1 MKKYLYS
8 IAAAALLLGFTSCG
22 GSKSGNNESEASEQ
36 SEDAAIPRT
45 ATVKITDNMFADGDM
60 KWDIL
65 LVPGD
70 YTFNYADGAAVVEIK
85 AKANG
90 IVDKELSSD
99 TKFGVYDENGNEL
112 GTMLTFSGSGNLS
125 KALQNGDNATECVL
139 TLKYYGF
146 DTPFPE
152 FMAKAKEIKGLE
164 AMEYQK
170 SSSDSSSGSSSV
182 TSGDLSTF
190 ISNGKSGDI
199 DMMLDAL
206 EWENSVEAALKPQ
219 VRALDEEAIK
229 TAIEIDKA
237 SEEIGAKYDRHNLSG
252 ALDAMEDKMT
262 DSQRSRYRSAIANM
276 VFYYNASEDG
286 TEFNNLYRKLRY
298 GI

>member
-8 IAAAALLLGFTSCG
+8 IAAAALLLSTTSCG
-22 GSKSGNNESEASEQ
+22 GNKSGNNEAETSEQ
-36 SEDAAIPRT
+36 SEEAETPQT
-45 ATVKITDNMFADGDM
+45 ATVKVNDESFAEGDM
-60 KWDIL
+60 MQDIR
-65 LVPGD
+65 LVPGN
-70 YTFNYADGAAVVEIK
+70 YTFNYADGTAVVEIK
-85 AKANG
+85 AKAVG
-90 IVDKELSSD
+90 QTDKEVSSD
-99 TKFGVYDENGNEL
+99 TKFGIYDESGNEL
-112 GTMLTFSGSGNLS
+112 GTMIIFSGTGQLSEALKNGN
-125 KALQNGDNATECVL
+125 NETECVL

-164 AMEYQK
+164 AIEYRK
-170 SSSDSSSGSSSV
+170 SPDSPTTDGSVNSS
-182 TSGDLSTF
+182 DLSTF

-219 VRALDEEAIK
+219 VRSLDENAIK

-262 DSQRSRYRSAIANM
+262 DSQRSRYNTAIANM
-276 VFYYNASEDG
+276 VHYYTASEDM

>member
-8 IAAAALLLGFTSCG
+8 IAAAALLLSITSCG
-22 GSKSGNNESEASEQ
+22 GNKNGNNEAETTEQ
-36 SEDAAIPRT
+36 SEEAATPQT
-45 ATVKITDNMFADGDM
+45 ATVKVNDESFAEGDM
-60 KWDIL
+60 MQDIR
-65 LVPGD
+65 LVPGN
-70 YTFNYADGAAVVEIK
+70 YTFNYADGTAVAEIK
-85 AKANG
+85 AKAVG
-90 IVDKELSSD
+90 QTDKEVSSD
-99 TKFGVYDENGNEL
+99 TKFGIYDENGNEL
-112 GTMLTFSGSGNLS
+112 GTMIIFSGTGQLSEALKNGN
-125 KALQNGDNATECVL
+125 NETECVL

-164 AMEYQK
+164 AIEYRK
-170 SSSDSSSGSSSV
+170 SPDSPTTDGSVSSS
-182 TSGDLSTF
+182 DLSTF

-219 VRALDEEAIK
+219 VRSLDENAVK

-252 ALDAMEDKMT
+252 ALDTMADKMT
-262 DSQRSRYRSAIANM
+262 DSQRSRYNTAIANM
-276 VFYYNASEDG
+276 VHYYTASEDM

>member
-8 IAAAALLLGFTSCG
+8 MAAAALLLSITSCG
-22 GSKSGNNESEASEQ
+22 GNKSGNNEAETSEQ
-36 SEDAAIPRT
+36 SEEAATPQT
-45 ATVKITDNMFADGDM
+45 ATVKVNDESFAEGDM
-60 KWDIL
+60 MQDIR
-65 LVPGD
+65 LVPGN
-70 YTFNYADGAAVVEIK
+70 YTFNYADGTAVVEIK
-85 AKANG
+85 AKAVG
-90 IVDKELSSD
+90 QTDKEVSSD
-99 TKFGVYDENGNEL
+99 TKFGIYDENGNEL
-112 GTMLTFSGSGNLS
+112 GTMIIFSGTGQLSEALKNGN
-125 KALQNGDNATECVL
+125 NETECVL

-164 AMEYQK
+164 AIEYRK
-170 SSSDSSSGSSSV
+170 SSDSPTTDGSVNSS
-182 TSGDLSTF
+182 DLSTF

-219 VRALDEEAIK
+219 VRSLDENAIK

-252 ALDAMEDKMT
+252 ALDTMADKMT
-262 DSQRSRYRSAIANM
+262 DSQRSRYNTAIANM
-276 VFYYNASEDG
+276 VHYYTANEDM

>member
-1 MKKYLYS
+1 MKKIFYS
-8 IAAAALLLGFTSCG
+8 MTAAALLLGFTSCG

-36 SEDAAIPRT
+36 SEDAAIPQT

-70 YTFNYADGAAVVEIK
+70 YTFNYADGAAVIEIK

-125 KALQNGDNATECVL
+125 KALQNGNNETECVL

-164 AMEYQK
+164 AIEYRK
-170 SSSDSSSGSSSV
+170 SPDSPTTDGSVNSS
-182 TSGDLSTF
+182 DLSTF

-199 DMMLDAL
+199 DRMLDAL

-219 VRALDEEAIK
+219 VRSLDENAVK

-252 ALDAMEDKMT
+252 ALDTMADKMT
-262 DSQRSRYRSAIANM
+262 DSQRSRYNTAIANM
-276 VFYYNASEDG
+276 VHYYTASEDM

>member
-8 IAAAALLLGFTSCG
+8 IAAAALLLSITSCG
-22 GSKSGNNESEASEQ
+22 GNKSGNNEAETTEQ
-36 SEDAAIPRT
+36 SEEAATPQT
-45 ATVKITDNMFADGDM
+45 ATVRVNDESFAEGDM
-60 KWDIL
+60 MQDIR
-65 LVPGD
+65 LVPGN
-70 YTFNYADGAAVVEIK
+70 YTFNYADGTAVVEIK
-85 AKANG
+85 AKAVG
-90 IVDKELSSD
+90 QTEKEVSSD
-99 TKFGVYDENGNEL
+99 TKFGIYDESGNEL
-112 GTMLTFSGSGNLS
+112 GTMIIFSGTGQLSEALKNGN
-125 KALQNGDNATECVL
+125 NETECVL

-164 AMEYQK
+164 AIEYRK
-170 SSSDSSSGSSSV
+170 SPDSPTTDGSVSSS
-182 TSGDLSTF
+182 DLSTF
-190 ISNGKSGDI
+190 VSNGKSGDI

-219 VRALDEEAIK
+219 VRSLDENAVK

-252 ALDAMEDKMT
+252 ALDTMADKMT
-262 DSQRSRYRSAIANM
+262 DSQRSRYNTAIANM
-276 VFYYNASEDG
+276 VHYYTASEDM

>member
-8 IAAAALLLGFTSCG
+8 IAAAALLLSITSCG
-22 GSKSGNNESEASEQ
+22 GNKSGNNEAETSEQ
-36 SEDAAIPRT
+36 SEEAATPQT
-45 ATVKITDNMFADGDM
+45 ATVKVNDESFAEGDM
-60 KWDIL
+60 MQDIR
-65 LVPGD
+65 LVPGN
-70 YTFNYADGAAVVEIK
+70 YTFNYADGTAVVEIK
-85 AKANG
+85 AKAVG
-90 IVDKELSSD
+90 QTDKEVSSD
-99 TKFGVYDENGNEL
+99 TKFGIYDESGNEL
-112 GTMLTFSGSGNLS
+112 GTMIIFSGTGQLSEALKNGN
-125 KALQNGDNATECVL
+125 NETECVL

-164 AMEYQK
+164 AIEYRK
-170 SSSDSSSGSSSV
+170 SPDSPTTDGSVSSS
-182 TSGDLSTF
+182 DLSTF

-219 VRALDEEAIK
+219 VRSLDENAIK

-252 ALDAMEDKMT
+252 ALDTMADKMT
-262 DSQRSRYRSAIANM
+262 DSQRSRYNTAIANM
-276 VFYYNASEDG
+276 VHYYTASEDM

>member
-8 IAAAALLLGFTSCG
+8 IAAAALLLSITSCG
-22 GSKSGNNESEASEQ
+22 GNKNGNNEAETSEQ
-36 SEDAAIPRT
+36 SEEAATPQT
-45 ATVKITDNMFADGDM
+45 ATVRVNDESFAEGDM
-60 KWDIL
+60 MQDIR
-65 LVPGD
+65 LVPGN
-70 YTFNYADGAAVVEIK
+70 YTFNYADGTAVVEIK
-85 AKANG
+85 AKAVG
-90 IVDKELSSD
+90 QTDKEVSSD
-99 TKFGVYDENGNEL
+99 TKFGIYDESGNEL
-112 GTMLTFSGSGNLS
+112 GTMIIFSGTGQLSEALKNGN
-125 KALQNGDNATECVL
+125 NETECVL

-164 AMEYQK
+164 AIEYRK
-170 SSSDSSSGSSSV
+170 SPDSPTTDGSVSSS
-182 TSGDLSTF
+182 DLSTF

-219 VRALDEEAIK
+219 VRSLDENAIK

-252 ALDAMEDKMT
+252 ALDTMADKMT

>member
-8 IAAAALLLGFTSCG
+8 ITAAALLLGITSCG
-22 GSKSGNNESEASEQ
+22 GNKSGNNEAETSEQ
-36 SEDAAIPRT
+36 SEEAATPQT
-45 ATVKITDNMFADGDM
+45 ATVKVNDESFAEGDM
-60 KWDIL
+60 MQDIR
-65 LVPGD
+65 LVPGN
-70 YTFNYADGAAVVEIK
+70 YTFNYADGTAVVEIK
-85 AKANG
+85 AKTVG
-90 IVDKELSSD
+90 QTDKEVSSD
-99 TKFGVYDENGNEL
+99 TKFGIYDENGNEL
-112 GTMLTFSGSGNLS
+112 GTMIIFSGTGQLSEALKNGN
-125 KALQNGDNATECVL
+125 NETECVL

-170 SSSDSSSGSSSV
+170 SSSDSSTGSSSV

-199 DMMLDAL
+199 DKMLDAL

-237 SEEIGAKYDRHNLSG
+237 SEEIGAEYDRHNLSG
-252 ALDAMEDKMT
+252 ALDTMEDKMT
-262 DSQRSRYRSAIANM
+262 DSQRSRYNTAIANM
-276 VFYYNASEDG
+276 VHYYTASEDG

>member
-8 IAAAALLLGFTSCG
+8 TAVAALLLGITSCG
-22 GSKSGNNESEASEQ
+22 GNKSGNNEAETSEQ
-36 SEDAAIPRT
+36 SEEAATPQT
-45 ATVKITDNMFADGDM
+45 ATVRVNDESFAEGDM
-60 KWDIL
+60 MQDIR
-65 LVPGD
+65 LVPGN
-70 YTFNYADGAAVVEIK
+70 YTFNYADGTAVVEIK
-85 AKANG
+85 AKAVG
-90 IVDKELSSD
+90 QTDKEVSSD
-99 TKFGVYDENGNEL
+99 TKFGIYDENGNEL
-112 GTMLTFSGSGNLS
+112 GTMIIFSGTGQLSEALKNGN
-125 KALQNGDNATECVL
+125 NETECML

-164 AMEYQK
+164 AIEYRK
-170 SSSDSSSGSSSV
+170 SPDSPTTDGSVSSS
-182 TSGDLSTF
+182 DLSTF

-219 VRALDEEAIK
+219 VRSLDENAVK

-252 ALDAMEDKMT
+252 ALDTMADKMT
-262 DSQRSRYRSAIANM
+262 DSQRSRYNTAIANM
-276 VFYYNASEDG
+276 VHYYTASEDM